1 MATWGKEEGQNVGK
15 GEDVIYGWPLLRLC
29 AGRLFR
35 GDDVS
40 IETCAREQK
49 SEDTYIRPYCVEV
62 RRRVRRTRRP
72 AAASCIKHQAA
83 QL

>member
-15 GEDVIYGWPLLRLC
+15 REDVIYGRPLLRLC

-62 RRRVRRTRRP
+62 RRRRVRRGGDRRRRL
-72 AAASCIKHQAA
+72 AA
-83 QL
+83 

>member
-1 MATWGKEEGQNVGK
+1 MSYGK
-15 GEDVIYGWPLLRLC
+15 GGGHVRNPDDGFFGWPLLRLC

-62 RRRVRRTRRP
+62 RRRVRRGGDRRRL
-72 AAASCIKHQAA
+72 AA
-83 QL
+83 